1 MAHRVWANQ
10 LKRSLLWKKILRH
23 PGWPAYAGHD
33 NYDLIDDS

>member
-23 PGWPAYAGHD
+23 LDGPHTRAMT
-33 NYDLIDDS
+33 IMT